1 VKVVLNWLG
10 GDITSDAGLLL
21 LRQAENR
28 LGLLSAVADTLV
40 DKRHQSYTK
49 HSLLNLL
56 KQRVFAIALVYEDL
70 NDQNNLS

>member
-1 VKVVLNWLG
+1 VIKVNQKKWNARGWRDVNVVLNWLG

-21 LRQAENR
+21 LREAENR

-40 DKRHQSYTK
+40 DKWHQSYTK

-56 KQRVFAIALVYEDL
+56 K
-70 NDQNNLS
+70 